1 MLKGKILFIVHDV
14 YQKDNYFPSGIGY
27 LAACLKA
34 EGHEVSVYC
43 QDVFHYTNEELAEFL
58 KRGDYDIVGLGFL
71 AARFKETVIDL
82 CKVITTHK
90 KDAWLV
96 LGGHGPSAI
105 PEYVLKTTHAEIVVI
120 GEGEET
126 IIDLVNCKLNGGDI
140 TKIQGIAYNYQGV
153 IGINERRKPI
163 RKLDTIPF
171 PEWSIFPMAE
181 YTNCLKFYGM
191 TPEEKAIPIITS
203 RGCTNRCNFCYRLE
217 KGIRFRSIPN
227 VIDEIRIL
235 NEKYGVS
242 FFAMNDE
249 LFLFSKKRLFEFKD
263 ALEQNDLKI
272 KYECQARVDIF
283 DDEIAQCLKDSGC
296 TFVNFG
302 MESADQKVLDL
313 MNKHTTVKQNTDAA
327 KIARKHNIAYGLN
340 ILWGNIGD
348 TEQSLKDDVRL
359 LKEYNVYSQLRT
371 IKPPTPYPGCDLYY
385 EAINR
390 NLLEGPE
397 DFFAKFRNIDLLLV
411 NFTDIPEKQF
421 YKLLFEANRE
431 LILDHFE
438 KTNGDKTEAEQL
450 IQTFSNL
457 YFNGDVS
464 FRGAR
469 HYEKNS

>member
-1 MLKGKILFIVHDV
+1 LKGKVLFIVHDV

-34 EGHEVSVYC
+34 NGCEVSVYC
-43 QDVFHYTNEELAEFL
+43 QDIFHYTNEQLAEYL
-58 KRGDYDIVGLGFL
+58 KRENFDIIGLGFL

-82 CKVITTHK
+82 CKVINTYK

-105 PEYVLKTTHAEIVVI
+105 PEYILKTTNADIVVI

-126 IIDLVNCKLNGGDI
+126 IIDLINYKINNRDI
-140 TKIQGIAYNYQGV
+140 TKVLGIAYNLNGEV
-153 IGINERRKPI
+153 RINERRKPI
-163 RKLDTIPF
+163 QKLDNIPF
-171 PEWSIFPMAE
+171 PEWSIFPMNE
-181 YTNCLKFYGM
+181 YTSCLKFYGM
-191 TPEEKAIPIITS
+191 NSEEKSLPIITS

-227 VIDEIRIL
+227 IIDEIRVL
-235 NEKYGVS
+235 NEKYGVT

-263 ALEQNDLKI
+263 ALEQNNLKI

-283 DDEIAQCLKDSGC
+283 NDEIAQCLKDSGC

-348 TEQSLKDDVRL
+348 TEQSLKDDVQL
-359 LKEYNVYSQLRT
+359 IKEYNVYSQLRT

-385 EAINR
+385 VAINR
-390 NLLEGPE
+390 HLLEGPD
-397 DFFAKFRNIDLLLV
+397 DFFSKFKNIDLLLV
-411 NFTDIPEKQF
+411 NFTDIPKEKF
-421 YKLLFEANRE
+421 YTLLFEANKE
-431 LILDHFE
+431 LILDHYE
-438 KTNGDKTEAEQL
+438 KTSGDKKEAEQY
-450 IQTFSNL
+450 IQTFYNL
-457 YFNGDVS
+457 YFKGDVS

-469 HYEKNS
+469 HYDKKN

>member
-1 MLKGKILFIVHDV
+1 MKGKVLFIVHDV
-14 YQKDNYFPSGIGY
+14 YQKDNYFPSGVGY

-34 EGHEVSVYC
+34 NGYDVSVYC
-43 QDVFHYTNEELAEFL
+43 QDIFHYTNEELAEFL
-58 KRGDYDIVGLGFL
+58 KRENFDIIGLGFL

-82 CKVITTHK
+82 CKVINTYK
-90 KDAWLV
+90 NDAWLV

-105 PEYVLKTTHAEIVVI
+105 PEYVLKTTNAEIVVI

-126 IIDLVNCKLNGGDI
+126 FLDLISCKINNGDI
-140 TKIQGIAYNYQGV
+140 TRIQGIAYNLHGEISV
-153 IGINERRKPI
+153 NERRKPI

-171 PEWSIFPMAE
+171 PEWSIFPMDE
-181 YTNCLKFYGM
+181 YISCLKFYGM
-191 TPEEKAIPIITS
+191 TPEEKSLPIITS

-217 KGIRFRSIPN
+217 RGIRFRSIPN

-235 NEKYGVS
+235 NEKYGVT

-283 DDEIAQCLKDSGC
+283 NDEIAQCLKDSGC
-296 TFVNFG
+296 MFVNFG

-348 TEQSLKDDVRL
+348 TEQSLKNDVRL
-359 LKEYNVYSQLRT
+359 IKEYNVYSQLRT

-390 NLLEGPE
+390 HLLEGPE
-397 DFFAKFRNIDLLLV
+397 DFFSKFKNIDLLLV
-411 NFTDIPEKQF
+411 NFTDIPEDKF
-421 YKLLFEANRE
+421 YSLLFEANKE
-431 LILDHFE
+431 LIFDHFE
-438 KTNGDKTEAEQL
+438 KTNGDKTEAERVV
-450 IQTFSNL
+450 QTFSNL
-457 YFNGDVS
+457 YFKGDVS

-469 HYEKNS
+469 HYDKNS